1 MKKLMFIFAVA
12 LLCACNNTTE
22 TTNDSVVDT
31 TVVDTTVVDT
41 TVATDT
47 TMTLE
52 GTYSGLK

>member
-31 TVVDTTVVDT
+31 TVVDTVVIDTTIVDT
-41 TVATDT
+41 AV
-47 TMTLE
+47 
-52 GTYSGLK
+52 

>member
-31 TVVDTTVVDT
+31 TVVDTVVIDTTIVDT
-41 TVATDT
+41 AVQIKKTFSQV
-47 TMTLE
+47 
-52 GTYSGLK
+52 LK